1 MSREWAPG
9 RLLTPEKEMYLFFKD
24 QESSY
29 IGIKRVSVSKILN
42 RYEIREWPGGLAP
55 HSKKRNILTYFILL
69 ICDKSD
75 LCVNYGKLVDSH
87 MLYGQDHLTLEEEM
101 YLLFYFYFS
110 KTKSHP
116 TLI

>member
-1 MSREWAPG
+1 MKLGSGLVGW
-9 RLLTPEKEMYLFFKD
+9 LITPRKDIHSLILF
-24 QESSY
+24 
-29 IGIKRVSVSKILN
+29 
-42 RYEIREWPGGLAP
+42 
-55 HSKKRNILTYFILL
+55 YF
-69 ICDKSD
+69 ICDKSG